1 MKGNI
6 LENLLKIPIPFFDK
20 NQDNNHNTIK
30 AIMQSYITI
39 SEKQNEL
46 KRKIKDIEKSIDQAI
61 YKFFNLTSEEIDSIE
76 FSFGPESKIIQL
88 LN

>member
-6 LENLLKIPIPFFDK
+6 LENLLKIPILFFDK

-46 KRKIKDIEKSIDQAI
+46 KRKIKDIEKSIDQTI

-76 FSFGPESKIIQL
+76 SSFGPESKIIQL